1 MAGKTVFG
9 WIRQGI
15 GNYKE
20 PLTWIII
27 SAIIFTAEIISFTLV
42 YATPWLIG
50 FTILVVTIIVC
61 NVTRWLY
68 SRYNEWKQE

>member
-1 MAGKTVFG
+1 VAGKTVFG

-27 SAIIFTAEIISFTLV
+27 SAIIFATEIISFTLGYV
-42 YATPWLIG
+42 TPWLIG
-50 FTILVVTIIVC
+50 FIIIIVILVCYVLIG
-61 NVTRWLY
+61 WLND
-68 SRYNEWKQE
+68 RYNEWKQK